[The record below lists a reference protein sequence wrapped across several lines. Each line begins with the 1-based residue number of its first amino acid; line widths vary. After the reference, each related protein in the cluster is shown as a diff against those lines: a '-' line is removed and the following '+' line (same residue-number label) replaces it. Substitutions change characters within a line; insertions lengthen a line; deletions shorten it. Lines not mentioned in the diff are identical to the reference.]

1 MVMSRRITCLRRI
14 RTIETHRARIGV
26 VVHIQYDVLPLCSVP
41 LTALGR
47 SIRHACAQ
55 QSWLCRRPCVSHYAR
70 QCHKL
75 QYCPSQVFYVIT
87 DIVNADLLLKVKCG
101 FLCVSKTYGQISIE
115 RSRDYMTL

>member
-1 MVMSRRITCLRRI
+1 MVMSRRITCLRRL

-55 QSWLCRRPCVSHYAR
+55 QSWLCRRPCVSHNAR

-75 QYCPSQVFYVIT
+75 QYNTVRHKSSTSSQ
-87 DIVNADLLLKVKCG
+87 
-101 FLCVSKTYGQISIE
+101 
-115 RSRDYMTL
+115 TLSMLICC